1 MMLKKILPNDI
12 IVADENFNKLK
23 GALEEY
29 HRLVQE
35 GILIPRGNNVQ
46 ACSYER
52 NSARSKSLRI
62 KNSACVSSF
71 FFAFSK
77 SSFILSR

>member
-1 MMLKKILPNDI
+1 MNIVEIIEQLPNDI

-46 ACSYER
+46 NIYTTYSFEYNFFRKKQRLCYW
-52 NSARSKSLRI
+52 RS
-62 KNSACVSSF
+62 N
-71 FFAFSK
+71 FS
-77 SSFILSR
+77 

>member
-1 MMLKKILPNDI
+1 MNIVEMIEQLPNDI

-29 HRLVQE
+29 RRLVQE

-46 ACSYER
+46 NIYTTYSF
-52 NSARSKSLRI
+52 KSNI
-62 KNSACVSSF
+62 SMY
-71 FFAFSK
+71 
-77 SSFILSR
+77 

>member
-1 MMLKKILPNDI
+1 MNIVEMIEQLPNDI
-12 IVADENFNKLK
+12 IVADENFNKIK

-46 ACSYER
+46 NIYTTYSF
-52 NSARSKSLRI
+52 KSNI
-62 KNSACVSSF
+62 SMY
-71 FFAFSK
+71 
-77 SSFILSR
+77 